1 MEANTQL
8 RKSKSAL
15 RRNSKRSLPFH
26 SLKKSRLVRDFFFRI
41 PNGFGAPFRSIQ
53 NSRLPACHAIAAPAE
68 SVGKQPQ
75 FLQPLLSAFQQGD
88 RWENYRYWFEPMPQQ
103 APFAWGVQKTA
114 PRVPENEP
122 ESPAFVF
129 ADFHVLSANAR
140 ALFRAYH
147 RPTILSLTP
156 LRGPVPQCPLKV
168 HPDGIAVMPCRR
180 L

>member
-15 RRNSKRSLPFH
+15 RRNSKPSLPFH
-26 SLKKSRLVRDFFFRI
+26 SLKNPGWSGIFFFRL

-53 NSRLPACHAIAAPAE
+53 NTRLPACPAIAGPAGIE
-68 SVGKQPQ
+68 GKQPPV
-75 FLQPLLSAFQQGD
+75 LKPLLSVFQQGD

-103 APFAWGVQKTA
+103 APFAWGVQKTV

-129 ADFHVLSANAR
+129 ADFHVLSANALS
-140 ALFRAYH
+140 LFRAYH

-156 LRGPVPQCPLKV
+156 SRGPVPQCPLKV
-168 HPDGIAVMPCRR
+168 HPNGIAVMPCRR